1 MSEKL
6 TDRRAWTRGAAGI
19 ALVLAVTG
27 AIAVFCTPLAAVAS
41 GQDTP
46 ATSTRPASVDTYLR
60 AGQEL
65 SDEQKPA
72 EALRAFEQAAALDPN
87 NESAVVGQYINLVQ
101 LKRVND
107 GATILEK
114 WVAAK
119 PDDPRRWLCKGMCE
133 AQTDRPAEALKS
145 FDRLTQLQPG
155 EGFPWVGKGQM
166 LAALNRNEEALQAFD
181 RAISIDP
188 KHAAAHCGRGSMLL
202 GMGKY
207 DDAIKSLS
215 KALELSPQWSEQ
227 WYNRG
232 CAYALKG
239 DKANA
244 VADLKKA
251 IELEPSFKTQAPKD
265 EKLQSLRGDADFKNL
280 VAVTNLQATAADSP
294 PPQMEIFQA
303 MIGNWEDEVVSKPA
317 EWTPNETRTHTS
329 SRVTAILNGHVVQS
343 SVYDADGRMS
353 GMRLFKY
360 DPEKQAYRQWYF
372 DARGGLV
379 EATGQWD
386 AASKTLT
393 LTSEAHGITGV
404 MTLRFIDR
412 NAMEWRLVSKDK
424 SGKIHL
430 NMEGKATRQK

>member
-6 TDRRAWTRGAAGI
+6 TERRGWTLSAAGI
-19 ALVLAVTG
+19 ALVLAVAG
-27 AIAVFCTPLAAVAS
+27 AMAVFCPLFAAVAS
-41 GQDTP
+41 AQDTP
-46 ATSTRPASVDTYLR
+46 DTSTSPASVDTYLR
-60 AGQEL
+60 AGQKL
-65 SDEQKPA
+65 IDEQKPA
-72 EALRAFEQAAALDPN
+72 EALRSFEQAAALDPS
-87 NESAVVGQYINLVQ
+87 NESAVVGQYISLVQ

-107 GATILEK
+107 GERILEK

-133 AQTDRPAEALKS
+133 AQTDQPAEALKS
-145 FDRLTQLQPG
+145 FDKLIQLQPG
-155 EGFPWVGKGQM
+155 EAFPWVGKGQM

-188 KHAAAHCGRGSMLL
+188 KHEAAHSGRGGMLL

-207 DDAIKSLS
+207 DDAIKSFS
-215 KALELSPQWSEQ
+215 KALELSPKWSEQ
-227 WYNRG
+227 WYNRA

-244 VADLKKA
+244 LADLKKA
-251 IELEPSFKTQAPKD
+251 IELEPSLKTQAPKD
-265 EKLQSLRGDADFKNL
+265 EKLQSLLGEADFKNL
-280 VAVTNLQATAADSP
+280 VAVTSLQATAADSP

-317 EWTPNETRTHTS
+317 EWTPNETRTTTS

-343 SVYDADGRMS
+343 SVYDAAGQMS
-353 GMRLFKY
+353 GIHLFKY

-372 DARGGLV
+372 DSRGGTV

-404 MTLRFIDR
+404 MTLRFVNH
-412 NAMEWRLVSKDK
+412 NAMEWSLLSKDK
-424 SGKIHL
+424 SGTIYL
-430 NMEGKATRQK
+430 NMQGKATRQK